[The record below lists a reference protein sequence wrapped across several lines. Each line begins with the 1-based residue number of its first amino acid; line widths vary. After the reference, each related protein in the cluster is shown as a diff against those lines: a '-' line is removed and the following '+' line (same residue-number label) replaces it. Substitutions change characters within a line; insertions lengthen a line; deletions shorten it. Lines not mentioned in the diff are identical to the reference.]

1 MRAVNIKWDV
11 TDATEDM
18 TQEEINDILKTLPT
32 EVEIPDYL
40 VEDYKEDDFDYYYS
54 DISDWLSNEFAFC
67 HHGFELTEQQI
78 KGIFYREMDVDKM
91 RGLCIQLFHY
101 ITEAIDLRLSDDE
114 INARLEEVANR
125 DDIEPNE
132 YCEIYEQVMLAYKV
146 KFGI

>member
-1 MRAVNIKWDV
+1 
-11 TDATEDM
+11 
-18 TQEEINDILKTLPT
+18 
-32 EVEIPDYL
+32 
-40 VEDYKEDDFDYYYS
+40 
-54 DISDWLSNEFAFC
+54 
-67 HHGFELTEQQI
+67 
-78 KGIFYREMDVDKM
+78 MDVDKM
-91 RGLCIQLFHY
+91 RGLCIQLLHY